1 MNRYKFIL
9 NPIAGSGRAKALM
22 PVIENYFKD
31 ANLHF
36 DIYQTK
42 EPRDAIDAS
51 KQAVKEGY
59 NIVVAAGGDGTVNE
73 VLNGLAGSDAVLAAI
88 HGGKGNDFAMSVNMP
103 RDVIE
108 ACQALQRAVVKKIDL
123 GKVMNRYFIN
133 SVGVGFDATVAQRV
147 NKGIKPLN
155 GIWAY
160 IYAVFETLFSY
171 RPIDMEID
179 LGDGNRFTKK
189 PVLVA
194 VGIGSTYG
202 GGMKILPQAIQ
213 DDGLL
218 DICVLDQMNNLSL
231 AYHFPKV
238 FSGKHIHLKQAA
250 MYRSKEITLY
260 LSESHPLHM
269 EGEILT
275 GEYMHFTLE
284 PKAMNVL
291 IGGN

>member
-218 DICVLDQMNNLSL
+218 DICVLDHMNNLSL